1 MFRMMITSL
10 MNTDGRK
17 TTANTLNN
25 IYEKDGAEDNSTIFS
40 ILNQIQ
46 ANQKAHLLFLYN
58 NMYVPSLFPKL
69 WTEKYKF

>member
-1 MFRMMITSL
+1 MITSL
-10 MNTDGRK
+10 MDTDGRK

-25 IYEKDGAEDNSTIFS
+25 IYKKEGAEDNSTIFS

>member
-1 MFRMMITSL
+1 MITSL
-10 MNTDGRK
+10 MDTDGGK

-25 IYEKDGAEDNSTIFS
+25 IYKKEGAEDNSTIFS

>member
-1 MFRMMITSL
+1 MITSL
-10 MNTDGRK
+10 MDTDGRK

-25 IYEKDGAEDNSTIFS
+25 IYKKEGAEDNSTIFS

-58 NMYVPSLFPKL
+58 NMYVPSLYFLNYGQKNINS
-69 WTEKYKF
+69 KF